1 MQCQTSNAQILSV
14 RQPRPWNIPSSSF
27 SVIPYS
33 CSSLGRNRH
42 RENTYLTSLQLVSI
56 RRHKIHLECKL
67 CFPSAYIMLLEM
79 HWTILSV
86 SIEAKHWV
94 SWLCWRLPLSLPRV
108 INVKFLLQPQQKY
121 YIPQYGELDSSYL
134 HTVETTIR
142 GWRAQQRTYPRR
154 TSSTASCWSARQT
167 HW

>member
-1 MQCQTSNAQILSV
+1 MQCQTSNAQTLSV
-14 RQPRPWNIPSSSF
+14 RQPRPWNIPISSI

-42 RENTYLTSLQLVSI
+42 RGNTYLTSLQLVSI
-56 RRHKIHLECKL
+56 RRHKISPRVQALFSL
-67 CFPSAYIMLLEM
+67 CINYVAANALNYLISE
-79 HWTILSV
+79 HR
-86 SIEAKHWV
+86 AKHWV

-134 HTVETTIR
+134 TQMKDDYATNSHYL
-142 GWRAQQRTYPRR
+142 TYTFVLKKIGRM
-154 TSSTASCWSARQT
+154 
-167 HW
+167 